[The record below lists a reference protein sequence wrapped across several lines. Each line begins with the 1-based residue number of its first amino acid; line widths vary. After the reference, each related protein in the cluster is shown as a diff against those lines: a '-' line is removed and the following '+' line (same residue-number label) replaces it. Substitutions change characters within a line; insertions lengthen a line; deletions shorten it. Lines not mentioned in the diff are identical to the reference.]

1 VKERL
6 ATAVLAAAAL
16 FLFYGLMLPKP
27 QPPGQERSQPQS
39 IDKGP
44 DGQWALWRWFETQHV
59 PVVSLRR
66 RYDDL
71 AGSTGSVGSTGNVL
85 ITVLPHRVP
94 MRAGEADAIRHW
106 VAAGNTLLVIAAL
119 DDTPTWTLGIEQ
131 TLLQE
136 TEELTGMKFSV
147 IPKKPPAEGPR
158 TLPLSPSART
168 ISDRQPADQPPPAD
182 RGAQRGQDLT
192 GELKDLVKHP
202 EIELE
207 PVGSHPLTADVHTV
221 HAHLSLPSSRWR
233 AGTSDAAILTL
244 LQRRDS
250 GAAAMWLLRSGEGQV
265 IVSSVA
271 SPWANDEIG
280 REDNARLLSNILRWS
295 RAPAGRVYF
304 DDAHQ
309 GLTDYYDAQAF
320 FADPRLHR
328 TIGWLLL
335 GWLAFVLGPL
345 PLRSTY
351 SLWKPLDEMALVD
364 ASGRFYSV
372 AVEPIEAAQ
381 RLFDNFFNRLRA
393 HLRLPQNGAPLWEWL
408 QVQGTVAPHERKQ
421 LQSLYRRVQMGRR
434 VRLAPLQTLLSDMEG
449 KLV

>member
-1 VKERL
+1 MKERL
-6 ATAVLAAAAL
+6 VTAVLAVAAL
-16 FLFYGLMLPKP
+16 FLFYVLMLPKP

-39 IDKGP
+39 TDKGP

-59 PVVSLRR
+59 PVTSLRH

-71 AGSTGSVGSTGNVL
+71 ADSTGNVL

-94 MRAGEADAIRHW
+94 MRAGEAQAVRRW

-119 DDTPTWTLGIEQ
+119 DDTPTWTLGIDQ

-136 TEELTGMKFSV
+136 TEELTGMKFGI
-147 IPKKPPAEGPR
+147 IPPRPAQPRQLPP
-158 TLPLSPSART
+158 SPSART
-168 ISDRQPADQPPPAD
+168 ISDRQQADQAPADQQSPVD
-182 RGAQRGQDLT
+182 RGAQRGDDLT
-192 GELKDLVKHP
+192 DELKDLVKHP

-207 PVGSHPLTADVHTV
+207 PVDSHPLTADVRTV
-221 HAHLSLPSSRWR
+221 HAHLALPSSRWR
-233 AGTSDAAILTL
+233 IRATDAVPLGL

-280 REDNARLLSNILRWS
+280 HDDNARLLSNIVRWS
-295 RAPAGRVYF
+295 RVPSGRVYF

-309 GLTDYYDAQAF
+309 GLTDYYDAPAF

-372 AVEPIEAAQ
+372 AVQPVEAAQ

-393 HLRLPQNGAPLWEWL
+393 HLRLQQNGAPLWEWL
-408 QVQGTVAPHERKQ
+408 QVQGTVAPHEHAR
-421 LQSLYRRVQMGRR
+421 LQSLYARVQAGRR
-434 VRLAPLQTLLSDMEG
+434 VRLAPLQSLLSDIEG